1 MCLGALA
8 ALVDDPCAVHG
19 LPLICCAWF
28 ITRFTTRVLL
38 GPSLCS
44 ELRVELLLLMTRV
57 LCMVCHSYAVRGLLL
72 VCCVMLLGPSLCSE
86 LRVELLRERATSGAG
101 ARDSPR
107 GLYVRAYYC
116 GGTHGKALPW
126 ADTVP
131 VAIMG
136 AEERGGVLVE
146 LGDFVRLVGPF
157 LPVDYDAECGC

>member
-1 MCLGALA
+1 M
-8 ALVDDPCAVHG
+8 
-19 LPLICCAWF
+19 
-28 ITRFTTRVLL
+28 
-38 GPSLCS
+38 
-44 ELRVELLLLMTRV
+44 
-57 LCMVCHSYAVRGLLL
+57 
-72 VCCVMLLGPSLCSE
+72 CSE
-86 LRVELLRERATSGAG
+86 LRVELLRERERAKSGAG

-116 GGTHGKALPW
+116 GGTHGKDLPW

>member
-1 MCLGALA
+1 MLCVVYYVVYYSCAVGSLVVQRAPRRA
-8 ALVDDPCAVHG
+8 AAVDDPCAVHG

-28 ITRFTTRVLL
+28 ITRV
-38 GPSLCS
+38 
-44 ELRVELLLLMTRV
+44 
-57 LCMVCHSYAVRGLLL
+57 
-72 VCCVMLLGPSLCSE
+72 LLGPSLCSE
-86 LRVELLRERATSGAG
+86 LRVELLRERERAKSGAG

-136 AEERGGVLVE
+136 AEKRGGVLVE